1 MEIAS
6 NKGVIADAS
15 TPAGRAGMSESEW
28 REAIKFDSTDTGWV
42 IMSIGMA
49 IGAGIVFLPVQV
61 GLMGLWVFLLSS
73 VIGYPAMYLFQR
85 LFINTLAESPEC
97 KDYPSVIS
105 GYLGKNWG
113 ILLGALYFVML
124 VIWMFV
130 YSTAITN
137 DSASYLH
144 TFGVTEGLLSDSPF
158 YGLVLICILVAIS
171 SRGEKLLFKISTGM
185 VLTKLLVVAAL
196 GVSMVGMWHL
206 YNVGSL
212 PPLGLLVKNAI
223 ITLPFTLTSILF
235 IQTLSPMVISYRS
248 REKSIE
254 VARHKALRAMNIAFG
269 ILFVTVFFYAVSFTL
284 AMGHDEAV
292 KAYEQNISA
301 LAIAA
306 QFISGDGA
314 AWVKVVSVILNIFAV
329 MTAFFGVYLG
339 FREAIVTEALVP
351 TPAFF
356 PLIDKLAAK
365 ANTQLAIITE
375 VLAGAWERLEQ
386 GRADIVIAPDMHFRS
401 SSEINSRKLYTLMN
415 VYVAAPDH
423 PIHQEPEPLSEVT
436 RVKYRGIAVADT
448 ARERPVLTVQL
459 LDKQPRLT
467 VSTIEDKR
475 QALLAGLGV
484 ATMPYPMVEKDI
496 AEGRLRVVSPES
508 TSEIDIIMA
517 WRRDSM
523 GEAKSWCLREI
534 PKLFSGK

>member
-1 MEIAS
+1 MTLETTDS
-6 NKGVIADAS
+6 SVITNTSPQAR
-15 TPAGRAGMSESEW
+15 RAGMTESEW
-28 REAIKFDSTDTGWV
+28 REAIKFNSTDRGWV

-73 VIGYPAMYLFQR
+73 IIGYPAMYLFQR

-97 KDYPSVIS
+97 KDYPGVIS

-144 TFGVTEGLLSDSPF
+144 TFGVTKGLLSDSPF
-158 YGLVLICILVAIS
+158 YGLALICVLVAIS
-171 SRGEKLLFKISTGM
+171 SRGEKLLFKVSTGM

-206 YNVGSL
+206 YHAGTL
-212 PPLGLLVKNAI
+212 PPTGMLIKNAI

-248 REKSIE
+248 REKNIE
-254 VARHKALRAMNIAFG
+254 VARFKALRAMNIAFG

-292 KAYEQNISA
+292 KAYQQNISA

-306 QFISGDGA
+306 QFISDGGS
-314 AWVKVVSVILNIFAV
+314 WVKVVSVILNIFAV

-339 FREAIVTEALVP
+339 FREATQGIVMNLLRRKMPADKINEVWVQRGIMLFAIVLAWSAVALNAPVLSFTSICSPIFGLVGCLIPAWLVLKVP
-351 TPAFF
+351 A
-356 PLIDKLAAK
+356 LHKYKGVSLVVI
-365 ANTQLAIITE
+365 IIT
-375 VLAGAWERLEQ
+375 G
-386 GRADIVIAPDMHFRS
+386 
-401 SSEINSRKLYTLMN
+401 
-415 VYVAAPDH
+415 
-423 PIHQEPEPLSEVT
+423 
-436 RVKYRGIAVADT
+436 
-448 ARERPVLTVQL
+448 L
-459 LDKQPRLT
+459 LLC
-467 VSTIEDKR
+467 
-475 QALLAGLGV
+475 
-484 ATMPYPMVEKDI
+484 
-496 AEGRLRVVSPES
+496 VSPFL
-508 TSEIDIIMA
+508 A
-517 WRRDSM
+517 F
-523 GEAKSWCLREI
+523 A
-534 PKLFSGK
+534 

>member
-144 TFGVTEGLLSDSPF
+144 TFGVTEG
-158 YGLVLICILVAIS
+158 
-171 SRGEKLLFKISTGM
+171 
-185 VLTKLLVVAAL
+185 KLLVVAAL

-339 FREAIVTEALVP
+339 FREATQGIVMNILRRKMPAEKINENLVQRGIMIFAILLAWSAIVLNAPVLSFTSICSPIFGMVGCLIPAWLVYKVPALHKYKGMSLYLIIVT
-351 TPAFF
+351 
-356 PLIDKLAAK
+356 
-365 ANTQLAIITE
+365 
-375 VLAGAWERLEQ
+375 G
-386 GRADIVIAPDMHFRS
+386 
-401 SSEINSRKLYTLMN
+401 
-415 VYVAAPDH
+415 
-423 PIHQEPEPLSEVT
+423 
-436 RVKYRGIAVADT
+436 
-448 ARERPVLTVQL
+448 L
-459 LDKQPRLT
+459 LLC
-467 VSTIEDKR
+467 
-475 QALLAGLGV
+475 
-484 ATMPYPMVEKDI
+484 
-496 AEGRLRVVSPES
+496 VSPFL
-508 TSEIDIIMA
+508 A
-517 WRRDSM
+517 
-523 GEAKSWCLREI
+523 
-534 PKLFSGK
+534 FS

>member
-1 MEIAS
+1 MTQETT
-6 NKGVIADAS
+6 GGDVITAISPQA
-15 TPAGRAGMSESEW
+15 ARAGMTENEW
-28 REAIKFDSTDTGWV
+28 REAIKFDSTDRGWV

-73 VIGYPAMYLFQR
+73 LVGYPAMYLFQR

-97 KDYPSVIS
+97 KDYPGVIS

-113 ILLGALYFVML
+113 ILLGVLYFVML

-144 TFGVTEGLLSDSPF
+144 TFGVTEGVLSENPF
-158 YGLVLICILVAIS
+158 YGLALICVLVAVS
-171 SRGEKLLFKISTGM
+171 SRGEQLLFRVATGM

-196 GVSMVGMWHL
+196 GVSMIGLWHL
-206 YNVGSL
+206 YNTGAL
-212 PPLGLLVKNAI
+212 PPVGLLIKNAI

-248 REKSIE
+248 REKNSE
-254 VARHKALRAMNIAFG
+254 VARYKALRAMNIAFG

-292 KAYEQNISA
+292 KAYQQNISA

-306 QFISGDGA
+306 QFIRDGG

-339 FREAIVTEALVP
+339 FREATQGIVMNLLRRKMPADRINETWVQRGIMLFAIALAWSAVALNAP
-351 TPAFF
+351 VLSFTSVCSPIFGLVGCLIPAWLVLKI
-356 PLIDKLAAK
+356 PALHKYKGASLVII
-365 ANTQLAIITE
+365 IIT
-375 VLAGAWERLEQ
+375 G
-386 GRADIVIAPDMHFRS
+386 
-401 SSEINSRKLYTLMN
+401 
-415 VYVAAPDH
+415 
-423 PIHQEPEPLSEVT
+423 
-436 RVKYRGIAVADT
+436 
-448 ARERPVLTVQL
+448 L
-459 LDKQPRLT
+459 LLC
-467 VSTIEDKR
+467 VSP
-475 QALLAGLGV
+475 LLAF
-484 ATMPYPMVEKDI
+484 A
-496 AEGRLRVVSPES
+496 
-508 TSEIDIIMA
+508 
-517 WRRDSM
+517 
-523 GEAKSWCLREI
+523 
-534 PKLFSGK
+534 